1 MRKIFNFA
9 FVLKVLITGAAG
21 GIGYLTALTLAERG
35 YDVYLTCHTNKEV
48 LNTKEKLDD
57 YKNINVLKVDV
68 TKEDDVKKVLSLDV
82 DVLVS
87 NAAKAVGGSIIELDE
102 KKIKDN
108 FEVNVFSN
116 FALIKKVLRQM
127 VEKDSGRIIVMSS
140 LASVVPIPFGGVY
153 SATKASITAM
163 VKSLQ
168 KELFLMGTNVKVVLV
183 EPGLYHTGFNQV
195 LVDSKY
201 NNGKY
206 FNDIEEELYNL
217 EHSFLRLFEVKKLDS
232 VVIRI
237 VRAIEDENP
246 KSTYKVP
253 FIQSKLAKIY
263 SMFK

>member
-1 MRKIFNFA
+1 M
-9 FVLKVLITGAAG
+9 KVLITGAAG
-21 GIGYLTALTLAERG
+21 GIGYLTALTLVEIG
-35 YDVYLTCHTNKEV
+35 FDVYLTCHTNKEV
-48 LNTKEKLDD
+48 LNVKEKLVG

-82 DVLVS
+82 DVLIS

-116 FALIKKVLRQM
+116 FTLIKRVLRQM
-127 VEKDSGRIIVMSS
+127 IEKDRGRIVVMSS
-140 LASVVPIPFGGVY
+140 LAAVVPIPFGGVY
-153 SATKASITAM
+153 SATKASISSV

-168 KELFLMGTNVKVVLV
+168 KELFLMGTNVKVVLI

-201 NNGKY
+201 NSGKY
-206 FNDIEEELYNL
+206 FNDIEDELYDL

-232 VVIRI
+232 IVTYI
-237 VRAIEDENP
+237 VRAVLDENP
-246 KSTYKVP
+246 KSTYRAP
-253 FIQSKLAKIY
+253 MLQSALARIY
-263 SMFK
+263 NIFKS